1 MDWELVDD
9 VERRAARLL
18 PGLLLARVDG
28 KSPVEYLVDE
38 APRRTVRRA
47 ARALLTQ
54 PVDRLNDV
62 ALAWRREIAA

>member
-1 MDWELVDD
+1 
-9 VERRAARLL
+9 
-18 PGLLLARVDG
+18 
-28 KSPVEYLVDE
+28 VEYLVDE

-54 PVDRLNDV
+54 PVDRLTDV